1 VGAESEVMAMD
12 KRGAKRNLI
21 TAWILMAVLVI
32 GGIAAIS
39 SVRLVLS
46 LPR

>member
-1 VGAESEVMAMD
+1 MN
-12 KRGAKRNLI
+12 KRRATRNMI
-21 TAWILMAVLVI
+21 TAIILIAVVVI

>member
-1 VGAESEVMAMD
+1 MD
-12 KRGAKRNLI
+12 KRRAKRNLI
-21 TAWILMAVLVI
+21 TAGILIAVVVI

>member
-1 VGAESEVMAMD
+1 MD
-12 KRGAKRNLI
+12 KRRARRNMI
-21 TAWILMAVLVI
+21 TAGILIAVVVI

>member
-1 VGAESEVMAMD
+1 MNKKGA
-12 KRGAKRNLI
+12 RRNMI
-21 TAWILMAVLVI
+21 TAGILLLVLVI
-32 GGIAAIS
+32 GGVAAIS

>member
-1 VGAESEVMAMD
+1 MESEGLAMN
-12 KRGAKRNLI
+12 KRRAKRNMI
-21 TAWILMAVLVI
+21 TAGILIVVLLV